1 MLEEVHIASDR
12 NYIDFRLPVQSVLR
26 PNLDFRGY
34 QGTVSSG
41 VIRKGDTVMAMP
53 SGKTSTVER
62 IVTFDGDLEEAF
74 PPQAVTLTL
83 TDEIDISRGDMLVRP
98 KNVPKAGRLFEAMVV
113 WMHDEPLAAGRN
125 YMLKVGTQSV
135 PAEAAAV
142 RYRVDINT
150 LKQTEPTLIN
160 GQPGLE
166 LNAVGR
172 IFLRRIVRSS
182 STPTERT
189 ERREVSSLSIASRT

>member
-1 MLEEVHIASDR
+1 
-12 NYIDFRLPVQSVLR
+12 
-26 PNLDFRGY
+26 
-34 QGTVSSG
+34 
-41 VIRKGDTVMAMP
+41 MP

-62 IVTFDGDLEEAF
+62 IVHVRLATLKKHS
-74 PPQAVTLTL
+74 PPARTTLTL
-83 TDEIDISRGDMLVRP
+83 TDEIDISRRDMLVRP
-98 KNVPKAGRLFEAMVV
+98 KNVPKAERLFEAMVV
-113 WMHDEPLAAGRN
+113 WMHDEPLAAGRH

-150 LKQTEPTLIN
+150 LKQTEPTLVN

-172 IFLRRIVRSS
+172 DIFLKPIARSS
-182 STPTERT
+182 FDPYRKNRATGEFHHHRPRH
-189 ERREVSSLSIASRT
+189 VNVPWLALAA